1 MIFCSLFCDIIFLIL
16 ILFSV
21 HRKALLLGYIF
32 CLFFAYLCYCAF
44 LPVFVLLIYKQIYI
58 YIGGDVGHSCLRGV
72 GMQLPFW
79 FHHPAGLF
87 FITISPF
94 FLVSQALSFI
104 SASVYFIPPFTCFD
118 QPGGSRMG
126 RRRPIY
132 LHPKGMRKK
141 NFSCFFIYFKDILFR

>member
-58 YIGGDVGHSCLRGV
+58 YIGGGCGSQLFAGRGHAAPILVPSPRWSFLHHHLSIFLSLSSPQLHLRKCLFYPPIH
-72 GMQLPFW
+72 LLW
-79 FHHPAGLF
+79 PAGRFQDGEKEAHLSASKRDAEK
-87 FITISPF
+87 I
-94 FLVSQALSFI
+94 FLVVF
-104 SASVYFIPPFTCFD
+104 F
-118 QPGGSRMG
+118 
-126 RRRPIY
+126 Y
-132 LHPKGMRKK
+132 L
-141 NFSCFFIYFKDILFR
+141 F